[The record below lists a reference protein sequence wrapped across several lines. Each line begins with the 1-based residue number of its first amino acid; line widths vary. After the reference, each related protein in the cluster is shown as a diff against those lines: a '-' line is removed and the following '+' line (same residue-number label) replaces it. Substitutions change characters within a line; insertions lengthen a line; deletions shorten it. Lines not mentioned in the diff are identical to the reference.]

1 MPLDDNRYVCA
12 LCGARLDLDHNVI
25 PTVAFEGRQ
34 PMPSWR
40 VVAANGREVH
50 RCRVH
55 PHETGS
61 TAGMSQALGR

>member
-25 PTVAFEGRQ
+25 PTVAFDGRE
-34 PMPSWR
+34 PETTWR
-40 VVAANGREVH
+40 VVATNGREVH

-55 PHETGS
+55 PHDTATSLGMRQATG
-61 TAGMSQALGR
+61 R